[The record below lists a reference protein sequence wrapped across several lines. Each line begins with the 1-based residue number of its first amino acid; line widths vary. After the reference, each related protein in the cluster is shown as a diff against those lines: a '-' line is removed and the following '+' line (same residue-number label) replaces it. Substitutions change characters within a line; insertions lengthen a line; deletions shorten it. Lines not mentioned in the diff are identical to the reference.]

1 MSRLECTITDKK
13 TNKVNKVGFMEIKN
27 KSEEKAELYI
37 YGDIVRDEWYK
48 WSDTDVCPQ
57 DITDFLKELDKAK
70 DLDIFINSGGGSV
83 HGGLAIY
90 NQLKRHSGFKT
101 VHIDGIAA
109 SIASVIACA
118 ADKIVIPSTAQFMI
132 HKPSVMIWENM
143 NADDLRREAE
153 SLDVCQE
160 TILNVYE
167 NKLKEGVTR
176 EDINELVNA
185 ETWFTGETVT
195 NYFDFITDESNEA
208 VASISSM
215 YKNYKNTPKDLKT
228 RSFFNAEKQNKPLKS
243 PAAEIARSLEGF
255 ENFGKSVR
263 SQKEFNF

>member
-153 SLDVCQE
+153 SLDVC
-160 TILNVYE
+160 
-167 NKLKEGVTR
+167 
-176 EDINELVNA
+176 
-185 ETWFTGETVT
+185 
-195 NYFDFITDESNEA
+195 
-208 VASISSM
+208 
-215 YKNYKNTPKDLKT
+215 
-228 RSFFNAEKQNKPLKS
+228 
-243 PAAEIARSLEGF
+243 
-255 ENFGKSVR
+255 
-263 SQKEFNF
+263 

>member
-1 MSRLECTITDKK
+1 M
-13 TNKVNKVGFMEIKN
+13 
-27 KSEEKAELYI
+27 
-37 YGDIVRDEWYK
+37 
-48 WSDTDVCPQ
+48 
-57 DITDFLKELDKAK
+57 
-70 DLDIFINSGGGSV
+70 
-83 HGGLAIY
+83 
-90 NQLKRHSGFKT
+90 KRHSGFKT

-195 NYFDFITDESNEA
+195 NYFFLHI
-208 VASISSM
+208 
-215 YKNYKNTPKDLKT
+215 
-228 RSFFNAEKQNKPLKS
+228 
-243 PAAEIARSLEGF
+243 
-255 ENFGKSVR
+255 
-263 SQKEFNF
+263 